1 VPTQTFTHEA
11 LTPASAGEVWA
22 ALQLPT
28 TWEAIPGVD
37 RVVNPVVD
45 EAGALRGFEFQ
56 SVAGGRPYV
65 GKASPSGRIEEQLMS
80 WDISTSELKGALSV
94 EIGAAESGTS
104 VAVTLAIQSVGMLS
118 SMFFPIIASALGSGF
133 PRAVE
138 EFASGLS

>member
-1 VPTQTFTHEA
+1 MPTQTFTHEA
-11 LTPASAGEVWA
+11 LTPASVEEVWA
-22 ALQLPT
+22 ALQLPE

-37 RVVNPVVD
+37 HVVNPVVD

-65 GKASPSGRIEEQLMS
+65 GKASPSGRVEGQLMS
-80 WDISTSELKGALSV
+80 WDITTTELKGALSV
-94 EIGAAESGTS
+94 EVVEGDDGTS
-104 VAVTLAIQSVGMLS
+104 VAVTLTIQSVGMLS

-138 EFASGLS
+138 GFAAGLS